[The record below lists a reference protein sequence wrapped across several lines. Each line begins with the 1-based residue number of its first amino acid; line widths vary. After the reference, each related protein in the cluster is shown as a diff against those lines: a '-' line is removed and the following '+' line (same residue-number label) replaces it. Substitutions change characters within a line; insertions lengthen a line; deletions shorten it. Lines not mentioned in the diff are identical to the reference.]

1 MRDRTGCIERGKL
14 GKRALGATA
23 DLLATPNR
31 WPHMCVLIY
40 FIYMLRFGVRWLLL
54 LGDKI
59 TQKITPK
66 IIQNDDIHLHK
77 AILELS
83 TNGLN
88 IY

>member
-1 MRDRTGCIERGKL
+1 M
-14 GKRALGATA
+14 
-23 DLLATPNR
+23 
-31 WPHMCVLIY
+31 
-40 FIYMLRFGVRWLLL
+40 FRFGVRWLLL

-66 IIQNDDIHLHK
+66 IIQNDDIHLNK